1 MYTPYG
7 NQYQRPSTQLPVMQ
21 QNYGYQPLQTQQPY
35 SLPTVHAEIIQI
47 RSKQEA
53 ESFGVAPGSSQMFIL
68 NDESGIF
75 IKTAYPNGSY
85 ELVQYFKTEPVQEEQ
100 PDYVTKKEFSERIA
114 ELEKKIKTEP
124 ASVTRKREETKGADV
139 K

>member
-7 NQYQRPSTQLPVMQ
+7 NQYQRPSTQPPLMQ

-75 IKTAYPNGSY
+75 IKTAYPNGSFD
-85 ELVQYFKTEPVQEEQ
+85 LVQYYKTEPVQEEQ

-124 ASVTRKREETKGADV
+124 VSAARKREETKGADV